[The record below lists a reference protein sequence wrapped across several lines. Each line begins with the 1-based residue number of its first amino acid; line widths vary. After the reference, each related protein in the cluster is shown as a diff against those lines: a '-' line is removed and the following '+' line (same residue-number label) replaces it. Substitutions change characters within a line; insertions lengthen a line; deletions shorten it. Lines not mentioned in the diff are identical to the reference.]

1 MWKRR
6 CFGLSRTNNPRLA
19 EALQAERG
27 LSEGPRDLVCLGAR
41 YGALG
46 RGLETC
52 ERPTPA
58 LHEVESVQRT
68 PHRFFWKGSRLQADR
83 LAFFHSRTYSS
94 RNWALQ

>member
-6 CFGLSRTNNPRLA
+6 CFGLSRTKNPRLA

-46 RGLETC
+46 RGLETG

-58 LHEVESVQRT
+58 LHDLLSAHRRT
-68 PHRFFWKGSRLQADR
+68 HFRVISAWD
-83 LAFFHSRTYSS
+83 
-94 RNWALQ
+94 